1 MPLPRLVAPEYELTL
16 PSNKSKVVYRPF
28 LVKEEKILL
37 IAMET
42 GDEKSMINA
51 VKSIIKN
58 CTNLKAK
65 VEELPT
71 FDIEYLFLKIRAK
84 SVGESVKLQVTCPDD
99 EETTVDIEIP
109 IDDIEVQYPSGH
121 TNKIILDED
130 KNIGVIMKYPSL
142 DSFVKNNFADQ
153 NEIDNVFEIA
163 SGSIYQI
170 FSGDEVWEA
179 KEQSKK
185 ELLEF
190 LESMTAEQFQKVQN
204 FFETMPKLSHEVK
217 IVNPNTEVESTMVLE
232 GLGAFFA

>member
-16 PSNKSKVVYRPF
+16 PSNKNKVVYRPF

-51 VKSIIKN
+51 VKTIIKN

-84 SVGESVKLQVTCPDD
+84 SVGETVKLQVTCPDD

-109 IDDIEVQYPSGH
+109 IDDIEVQYPKGH

-130 KNIGVIMKYPSL
+130 KNVGVIMKYPSL
-142 DSFVKNNFADQ
+142 DSFIKNNFASE

-163 SGSIYQI
+163 STSIHQI

>member
-51 VKSIIKN
+51 VKTIIKN

-65 VEELPT
+65 VEDLPT

-109 IDDIEVQYPSGH
+109 IDDIEVQYP
-121 TNKIILDED
+121 K
-130 KNIGVIMKYPSL
+130 VI
-142 DSFVKNNFADQ
+142 
-153 NEIDNVFEIA
+153 
-163 SGSIYQI
+163 QI
-170 FSGDEVWEA
+170 
-179 KEQSKK
+179 
-185 ELLEF
+185 
-190 LESMTAEQFQKVQN
+190 
-204 FFETMPKLSHEVK
+204 KLS
-217 IVNPNTEVESTMVLE
+217 
-232 GLGAFFA
+232 